1 LIDDG
6 VIGEDFFAAINYS
19 HADLMAK
26 IKVNLE
32 RLRWLPDFTD
42 NQKDKIIVNIPDYQ
56 LFYVQDGDTMFS
68 SRVVVGK
75 AYRQTPVFKAE
86 MGYLVFSP
94 TWTLPQTI
102 LWEDVI
108 PSIQKDP
115 SYLKQNNMKVLNFQE
130 NEIDYKEVDWES
142 LEDEEDFPYLIRQKP
157 GDENPLGRVKFMF
170 PNNYSI
176 YIHDSPAKHLFSV
189 DERTFSSGCIRMEK
203 AEEFASLLLENAG
216 AWDAEKILEED
227 IYGMDRKL
235 AEALSLPVSEYFL

>member
-1 LIDDG
+1 
-6 VIGEDFFAAINYS
+6 
-19 HADLMAK
+19 
-26 IKVNLE
+26 
-32 RLRWLPDFTD
+32 
-42 NQKDKIIVNIPDYQ
+42 
-56 LFYVQDGDTMFS
+56 
-68 SRVVVGK
+68 
-75 AYRQTPVFKAE
+75 
-86 MGYLVFSP
+86 
-94 TWTLPQTI
+94 
-102 LWEDVI
+102 
-108 PSIQKDP
+108 
-115 SYLKQNNMKVLNFQE
+115 MKVLNFQE

-216 AWDAEKILEED
+216 AWDAEKILEAMKDEEEEKVPLDDVKDVWILYLTVWGMEENMEVRED